1 MMKESKE
8 IGIMMKAKILIVDDE
23 KTIRESV
30 AMVLS
35 EEGYE
40 TDLASDGK
48 IALEKLNEN
57 DYDILITDLKMPEMD
72 GIELMNHCLKI
83 CPQTSVIIITAHASI
98 DSAIKALRMGAFD
111 YIIKPF
117 DFDDLILKINRLS
130 EHKELVLENQAL
142 RRELDEK
149 YDFSNFIG
157 QSPQMRKVF
166 HLIEKVSSTKGNV
179 LITGKSGTGKELVA
193 RAIHFH
199 SPRKNKRFVPIN
211 CGAIV
216 GTLMESEFFG
226 HRKGSFTG
234 AITDKDG
241 YFKIANGGTL
251 FLDEIAEI
259 PLPLQVKLLRA
270 IEEAEILPVGGTSP
284 IKVDVRIIAATN
296 RDLIQEVEKGNFRE
310 DLFYRL
316 NVIEINLPPLSERKE
331 DIPLLIQHF
340 INKYNR
346 ELNRNVKGA
355 DNQTMR
361 ILRNHDW
368 KGGIRELENVIERAL
383 ILSEGQYITKD
394 DLPPNMV
401 KIETENELPEY
412 LRDAMAHFERVHIA
426 KILKKTSLNKEETA
440 RILGISLSSLYRK
453 IYELNIDIPK

>member
-1 MMKESKE
+1 
-8 IGIMMKAKILIVDDE
+8 MKANILIVDDE

-35 EEGYE
+35 EEGYD
-40 TDLASDGK
+40 TDIASNGK
-48 IALEKLNEN
+48 MALEKLNEH

-72 GIELMNHCLKI
+72 GIELMNNSLKI

-98 DSAIKALRMGAFD
+98 ESAINALRMGAFD

-117 DFDDLILKINRLS
+117 DFDDLILKINRLC

-157 QSPQMRKVF
+157 QSPQMQRVF
-166 HLIEKVSSTKGNV
+166 RLIEKVSSTKGNV

-193 RAIHFH
+193 RAIHFN

-234 AITDKDG
+234 AINDKDG

-251 FLDEIAEI
+251 FLDEVAEI
-259 PLPLQVKLLRA
+259 PLALQVKLLRA
-270 IEEAEILPVGGTSP
+270 IEEAEIMPVGGTSS

-296 RDLIQEVEKGNFRE
+296 RDLSKELEKGNFRE

-340 INKYNR
+340 TNKYNR

-383 ILSEGQYITKD
+383 ILCEGQYITKY
-394 DLPPNMV
+394 DLPPTMIKV
-401 KIETENELPEY
+401 EIENDLPER
-412 LRDAMAHFERVHIA
+412 LKEAIAHFEREHIL
-426 KILKKTSLNKEETA
+426 KILKKTTWNKEETA
-440 RILGISLSSLYRK
+440 RILAISLSSLYRK
-453 IYELNIDIPK
+453 IDELNIEILE